1 MNHMSY
7 SLNKAESKKSSVYW
21 KFKEQSVLNRKWHF
35 NMIIQLEKLPI
46 SIMKVIQDNVSR
58 DIYQHVNKM

>member
-1 MNHMSY
+1 MSY

-21 KFKEQSVLNRKWHF
+21 KFEEQSVLNRKWHF

-46 SIMKVIQDNVSR
+46 SIMKVIQDNVGS